1 MPDVPDRSGWVD
13 EPLASLPAIPPFPAL
28 TNFERRTL
36 SVIAK
41 LFGPDEA
48 TFLTQVEA
56 ARVTDRI
63 NTVVGFYTRI
73 AMDRAT
79 VAALPITHKGAHF
92 EVPGTRYG
100 MLVTLW
106 DDDGY
111 LTQIEGV
118 TYGEDDMGGQELA
131 NLDFT
136 SFQLS

>member
-1 MPDVPDRSGWVD
+1 MD
-13 EPLASLPAIPPFPAL
+13 EPLASLPAIPPFPEL
-28 TNFERRTL
+28 TKFERRTL

-48 TFLTQVEA
+48 AFLKQVDA

-63 NTVVGFYTRI
+63 DTAVGFYTRI

-79 VAALPITHKGAHF
+79 VAALEITHKGAHF

-100 MLVTLW
+100 MLVTLR

-111 LTQIEGV
+111 LADIEGV
-118 TYGEDDMGGQELA
+118 TYGEDDMGGQKLTD
-131 NLDFT
+131 LDFT

>member
-1 MPDVPDRSGWVD
+1 MADVPDRCGWVD
-13 EPLASLPAIPPFPAL
+13 EPLASLPAIPPFPEL
-28 TNFERRTL
+28 TDFERRTL

-41 LFGPDEA
+41 LFGPNEA
-48 TFLTQVEA
+48 AFLQQVEA

-63 NTVVGFYTRI
+63 DTVVGFYTRI

-79 VAALPITHKGAHF
+79 VTALPITHKGAHF

-111 LTQIEGV
+111 LAQIEGV
-118 TYGEDDMGGQELA
+118 TYGEDDMGGQKLA
-131 NLDFT
+131 DLDFT
-136 SFQLS
+136 GFQLS

>member
-1 MPDVPDRSGWVD
+1 MPDLPDRFGWVD
-13 EPLASLPAIPPFPAL
+13 EPLASLPAIPPFPVL

-41 LFGPDEA
+41 LFGPEEA
-48 TFLTQVEA
+48 TFLQQIEA
-56 ARVTDRI
+56 ARATDRI
-63 NTVVGFYTRI
+63 NTLVGFYTRI

-79 VAALPITHKGAHF
+79 VTALSITHKSGHF

-111 LTQIEGV
+111 LAEIEGV

-131 NLDFT
+131 DLDFT

>member
-1 MPDVPDRSGWVD
+1 MSDVPDRSGWVD

-36 SVIAK
+36 YVIAK
-41 LFGPDEA
+41 LFGPEEA
-48 TFLTQVEA
+48 TFLQQVEA

-79 VAALPITHKGAHF
+79 VTALPITHKGVHF

-111 LTQIEGV
+111 LAEIEGV

-131 NLDFT
+131 DLDFT

>member
-1 MPDVPDRSGWVD
+1 MD
-13 EPLASLPAIPPFPAL
+13 EPLASLSAIPPFPAL

-36 SVIAK
+36 AVIAQ

-48 TFLTQVEA
+48 MFLQQVEA

-73 AMDRAT
+73 AMDRTT
-79 VAALPITHKGAHF
+79 VTALPMTHKGAHF

-100 MLVTLW
+100 MMVTLW

-111 LTQIEGV
+111 LADIEGV
-118 TYGEDDMGGQELA
+118 TYGDDDMGGQELA
-131 NLDFT
+131 DLDFT